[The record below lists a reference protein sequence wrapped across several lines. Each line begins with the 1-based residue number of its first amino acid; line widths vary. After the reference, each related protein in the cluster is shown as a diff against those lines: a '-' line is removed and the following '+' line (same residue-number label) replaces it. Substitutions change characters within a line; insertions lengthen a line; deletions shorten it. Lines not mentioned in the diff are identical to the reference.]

1 MYKLPT
7 SLANRAGNQCSS
19 LDESP
24 SFIEVSFQ
32 SKIQKEGSLRRSEQ
46 VKIFALSYEVT

>member
-1 MYKLPT
+1 MHKLPT

-32 SKIQKEGSLRRSEQ
+32 SKKIQKE
-46 VKIFALSYEVT
+46 ACLSRFRMGENLIYSIVT

>member
-7 SLANRAGNQCSS
+7 SLANREGNQCSS

-32 SKIQKEGSLRRSEQ
+32 SKNTERRQFEEIRTSENFRF
-46 VKIFALSYEVT
+46 IL